1 MTNRVDGWIDAFDG
15 ALRAIAGVA
24 TASRPSPAQAVA
36 DSELSESQRRHSAG
50 LMRVNHVGE
59 ICAQGLYQAQMRFAR
74 SAALSVQF
82 RQAAQEEEDHLAW
95 TAERIAQLGSHT
107 SLLNPL
113 WFAGAYALGVM
124 AAQAGDARSLG
135 FVVETERQV
144 EAHLEHHLDSLP
156 EPDQKSRT
164 IVRQMRDDEAQHG
177 AAAQSLGAV
186 EVPAPV
192 RMAMHLMGKV
202 MTGTAYYV

>member
-1 MTNRVDGWIDAFDG
+1 
-15 ALRAIAGVA
+15 
-24 TASRPSPAQAVA
+24 
-36 DSELSESQRRHSAG
+36 
-50 LMRVNHVGE
+50 MRVNHVGE

-113 WFAGAYALGVM
+113 WFAGAYTLGVI
-124 AAQAGDARSLG
+124 AAQAGDAQSLG

-177 AAAQSLGAV
+177 AVAQSLGAV

-192 RMAMHLMGKV
+192 RLAMRLMGKV